1 MPIARYL
8 DRSLPISR
16 NPRESEM
23 RILVPIVRAQAVQTL
38 IAVGDA
44 LAKPRDADG
53 KVLGLVEVPRQHESN
68 VNNQVVHRRRELLRW
83 IANQES
89 VAGSPARLGIIV
101 RVVHNVPMGIREAV
115 YETGANLVVIEW
127 PGPSSPRAGTL
138 TSVVDDLSSSPPA
151 DLVFVRP
158 PNRALDLSGP
168 QRVVVP
174 IRGGGVNARL
184 ALNVATRL
192 SAAFGGVIS
201 LLHVVDPN
209 HHRDRRAYDLATARD
224 IASMSPSAN
233 LVINETAGIGP
244 AIAAAAAQADVVVLG
259 AYSQRGRHPEL
270 VRSELADALS
280 GIEGLLILVRSAR
293 LDAAATADGEPA
305 EATRPAEPAGP

>member
-8 DRSLPISR
+8 DRSLPVSR

-53 KVLGLVEVPRQHESN
+53 RVLGLVEVPRHHESN

-158 PNRALDLSGP
+158 PNRPLDLSGP
-168 QRVVVP
+168 LRVVVP
-174 IRGGGVNARL
+174 IRGGVNARL

-192 SAAFGGVIS
+192 SAARGGVMS

-209 HHRDRRAYDLATARD
+209 HHRDRRAHDLAAARD

-233 LVINETAGIGP
+233 LVINETAGIGT
-244 AIAAAAAQADVVVLG
+244 AIASAAAEADVVVLG

-270 VRSELADALS
+270 VRPGLADALAA
-280 GIEGLLILVRSAR
+280 IEGLLILVRSAR
-293 LDAAATADGEPA
+293 LDAEATADSEPVA
-305 EATRPAEPAGP
+305 ITRAAEPAGP

>member
-1 MPIARYL
+1 MPISRYL
-8 DRSLPISR
+8 DRSLPVSR

-53 KVLGLVEVPRQHESN
+53 KVLGLVEVPRQSESN
-68 VNNQVVHRRRELLRW
+68 VNSQVVHRRRELLRW

-89 VAGSPARLGIIV
+89 MAGSPARLGIIV

-138 TSVVDDLSSSPPA
+138 TSVLDDLSAAPPA

-168 QRVVVP
+168 VKVVVP
-174 IRGGGVNARL
+174 IRGGVNARL

-192 SAAFGGVIS
+192 TAAFGGVTS
-201 LLHVVDPN
+201 LLHVVDPK
-209 HHRDRRAYDLATARD
+209 HHQDRRAYDLATARE
-224 IASMSPSAN
+224 IASMSPSAS
-233 LVINETAGIGP
+233 LIINETAAIGP
-244 AIAAAAAQADVVVLG
+244 AIAAAAAEADVVVLG
-259 AYSQRGRHPEL
+259 AYSEKGRHPEL
-270 VRSELADALS
+270 VRPELADTLS
-280 GIEGLLILVRSAR
+280 AVEGLLILVRSAR
-293 LDAAATADGEPA
+293 LE
-305 EATRPAEPAGP
+305 AEPPAYSEPVEVSRSAEPGGL